1 MKTLPVKNYHR
12 FQHGFSLPELI
23 ITMAIASIFAGLAI
37 VTFSRNLREESLK
50 AAARQTTTWLEDLR
64 KLAIQNDIPCPAE
77 VSNTNAIL
85 QVKTDSNQP
94 LFERC
99 IELNYASL
107 AAKSLAKNLN
117 DLILC
122 SKALQNGESASDT
135 IQSLSLSCNTGSNST
150 VFTPRGTSTDSL
162 LITLSLPG
170 LARDRCIAVLAPN
183 GLIRNGITK
192 GGACEFTTS
201 Y

>member
-37 VTFSRNLREESLK
+37 VTFSRNLREENLK
-50 AAARQTTTWLEDLR
+50 AAARQTTIWLEELR

-77 VSNTNAIL
+77 VSNTNATL
-85 QVKTDSNQP
+85 QVKMDSNQA
-94 LFERC
+94 LLERC
-99 IELNYASL
+99 INLNYASL
-107 AAKSLAKNLN
+107 PITSPAKNLN
-117 DLILC
+117 DLITC
-122 SKALQNGESASDT
+122 SKALAYEESVSDT
-135 IQSLSLSCNTGSNST
+135 VQSLSLSCNTGSTVT

-170 LARDRCIAVLAPN
+170 LNRDRCIAVLAPN

-192 GGACEFTTS
+192 GGACDFTTS